1 MKKNMTYRIEE
12 GNITIKDFL
21 LSNNISSKAI
31 STLKKQVDGILVN
44 GKGQF
49 TNYKLQPNDI
59 LSINLDEN
67 NDYEN
72 IIATKMDLNILYEDD
87 DIVIVNKSADITVHP
102 SKKYFTNSLVN
113 GLTYY
118 YQHKNMDVK
127 LHCITRLDKE
137 TSGCVL
143 FAKNRIAA
151 NCLSNMVKQK
161 EISKTYLSLASGKIN
176 KQHFLISAPISRISK
191 GNILRCVD
199 FQTGK
204 EALTECFLL
213 GYYPSNDI
221 SLLKCLLHTGR
232 THQIRVHLQYI
243 NHPIVSDS
251 LYNKSCNLL
260 LRQGLHCYNIRFIH
274 PISHQLIDVTSQLPA
289 DLKQVLI

>member
-1 MKKNMTYRIEE
+1 MTYRIEE

-21 LSNNISSKAI
+21 LSHNISSKAI

>member
-21 LSNNISSKAI
+21 LSHNISSKAI

-44 GKGQF
+44 GKVQF

-161 EISKTYLSLASGKIN
+161 EISKTYLSLASGKVS

>member
-44 GKGQF
+44 GKVQF

-118 YQHKNMDVK
+118 YQNKNMDVK

-161 EISKTYLSLASGKIN
+161 EISKTYLSLASGKVS

-213 GYYPSNDI
+213 EYYPSNDI

-251 LYNKSCNLL
+251 LYNKSCKLL

>member
-72 IIATKMDLNILYEDD
+72 IIATKMDLDILYEDD

-118 YQHKNMDVK
+118 YQNKNMDVK

-161 EISKTYLSLASGKIN
+161 EISKTYLSLASGKVS

>member
-1 MKKNMTYRIEE
+1 MKKNMTYRIED

-21 LSNNISSKAI
+21 LSHNISSKAI

-44 GKGQF
+44 GKIQF
-49 TNYKLQPNDI
+49 TNYKLQTNDI

-72 IIATKMDLNILYEDD
+72 IIATKMDLDILYEDD

-118 YQHKNMDVK
+118 YQNKNMDVK

-161 EISKTYLSLASGKIN
+161 EISKTYLSLASGKVS

-213 GYYPSNDI
+213 EYYPSNDI

>member
-1 MKKNMTYRIEE
+1 MKKNMTYRIED

-44 GKGQF
+44 GKVQF

-118 YQHKNMDVK
+118 YQNKNMDVK

-161 EISKTYLSLASGKIN
+161 EISKTYLSLASGKVS

>member
-21 LSNNISSKAI
+21 LSHNISSKAI

-44 GKGQF
+44 GKVQF

-118 YQHKNMDVK
+118 YQNKNMDVK

>member
-1 MKKNMTYRIEE
+1 MKKNMTYRIED

-44 GKGQF
+44 GKVQF

-118 YQHKNMDVK
+118 YQNKNMDVK

-176 KQHFLISAPISRISK
+176 KQHFLISAPISRVSK

>member
-44 GKGQF
+44 GKVQF

-161 EISKTYLSLASGKIN
+161 EISKTYLSLASGKVS

>member
-44 GKGQF
+44 GKVQF

-72 IIATKMDLNILYEDD
+72 IIATKMDLDILYEDD

-118 YQHKNMDVK
+118 YQNKNMDVK

-161 EISKTYLSLASGKIN
+161 EISKTYLSLASGKVS

-260 LRQGLHCYNIRFIH
+260 LRQGLHCYNIKFIH

>member
-44 GKGQF
+44 GKVQF

-118 YQHKNMDVK
+118 YQNKNMDVK

-161 EISKTYLSLASGKIN
+161 EISKTYLSLASGKVS

>member
-1 MKKNMTYRIEE
+1 
-12 GNITIKDFL
+12 
-21 LSNNISSKAI
+21 
-31 STLKKQVDGILVN
+31 
-44 GKGQF
+44 
-49 TNYKLQPNDI
+49 
-59 LSINLDEN
+59 
-67 NDYEN
+67 
-72 IIATKMDLNILYEDD
+72 MDLNILYEDD

-118 YQHKNMDVK
+118 YQNKNMDVK

-161 EISKTYLSLASGKIN
+161 EISKTYLSLASGKVS
-176 KQHFLISAPISRISK
+176 KQHFLISAPISRVSK
-191 GNILRCVD
+191 GHILRCVD

-204 EALTECFLL
+204 EALTEFFLL

>member
-1 MKKNMTYRIEE
+1 MTYRIEE

-21 LSNNISSKAI
+21 LSHNISSKAI

-44 GKGQF
+44 GKVQF

-118 YQHKNMDVK
+118 YQNKNMDVK

>member
-1 MKKNMTYRIEE
+1 MTYRIEE

>member
-1 MKKNMTYRIEE
+1 MTYRIEE

-44 GKGQF
+44 GKVQF

-72 IIATKMDLNILYEDD
+72 IIATKMDLDILYEDD

-118 YQHKNMDVK
+118 YQNKNMDVK

-161 EISKTYLSLASGKIN
+161 EISKTYLSLASGKVS

-260 LRQGLHCYNIRFIH
+260 LRQGLHCYNIKFIH

>member
-44 GKGQF
+44 GKVQF

-118 YQHKNMDVK
+118 YQNKNMDVK

-161 EISKTYLSLASGKIN
+161 EISKTYLSLASGKVS

-213 GYYPSNDI
+213 EYYPSNDI

-289 DLKQVLI
+289 DLKQVWI

>member
-1 MKKNMTYRIEE
+1 MKKNMTYRIED

-118 YQHKNMDVK
+118 YQNKNMDVK

-161 EISKTYLSLASGKIN
+161 EISKTYLSLASGKVS

-213 GYYPSNDI
+213 EYYPSNDI

>member
-44 GKGQF
+44 GKVQF

-118 YQHKNMDVK
+118 YQNKNMDVK

-161 EISKTYLSLASGKIN
+161 EISKTYLSLASGKVS

-204 EALTECFLL
+204 EALTEFFLL
-213 GYYPSNDI
+213 DYYPSNDI

-251 LYNKSCNLL
+251 LYNKSCKLL

>member
-21 LSNNISSKAI
+21 LSHNISSKAI

-44 GKGQF
+44 GKVQF

-118 YQHKNMDVK
+118 YQNKNMDVK

-161 EISKTYLSLASGKIN
+161 EISKTYLSLASGKVS

-213 GYYPSNDI
+213 EYYPSNDI

>member
-44 GKGQF
+44 GKVQF

-72 IIATKMDLNILYEDD
+72 IIATKMDLDILYEDD

-118 YQHKNMDVK
+118 YQNKNMDVK

-161 EISKTYLSLASGKIN
+161 EISKTYLSLASGKVS

-213 GYYPSNDI
+213 EYYPSNDI

-260 LRQGLHCYNIRFIH
+260 LRQGLHCYNIKFIH

>member
-1 MKKNMTYRIEE
+1 MTYRIEE

-44 GKGQF
+44 GKVQF

-67 NDYEN
+67 NDYKN

-118 YQHKNMDVK
+118 YQNKNMDVK

-161 EISKTYLSLASGKIN
+161 EISKTYLSLASGKVS

>member
-1 MKKNMTYRIEE
+1 MTYRIEE

-118 YQHKNMDVK
+118 YQNKNMDVK

-161 EISKTYLSLASGKIN
+161 EISKTYLSLASGKVS

-204 EALTECFLL
+204 EALTEFFLL
-213 GYYPSNDI
+213 DYYPSNDI

>member
-44 GKGQF
+44 GKVQF

-59 LSINLDEN
+59 LSINHDEN

-118 YQHKNMDVK
+118 YQNKNMDVK

>member
-1 MKKNMTYRIEE
+1 
-12 GNITIKDFL
+12 
-21 LSNNISSKAI
+21 
-31 STLKKQVDGILVN
+31 
-44 GKGQF
+44 
-49 TNYKLQPNDI
+49 
-59 LSINLDEN
+59 
-67 NDYEN
+67 
-72 IIATKMDLNILYEDD
+72 
-87 DIVIVNKSADITVHP
+87 
-102 SKKYFTNSLVN
+102 
-113 GLTYY
+113 
-118 YQHKNMDVK
+118 MDVK

-161 EISKTYLSLASGKIN
+161 EISKTYLSLASGKVS
-176 KQHFLISAPISRISK
+176 KQHFLISAPISRVSK

-204 EALTECFLL
+204 EALTEFFLL

>member
-44 GKGQF
+44 GKVQF

-67 NDYEN
+67 NDYKN

-118 YQHKNMDVK
+118 YQNKNMDVK

-161 EISKTYLSLASGKIN
+161 EISKTYLSLASGKVS

>member
-44 GKGQF
+44 GKVQF

-118 YQHKNMDVK
+118 YQNKNMDVK

-161 EISKTYLSLASGKIN
+161 EISKTYLSLASGKVS

-213 GYYPSNDI
+213 EYYPSNDI

-260 LRQGLHCYNIRFIH
+260 LRQGLHCYNIKFIH

>member
-1 MKKNMTYRIEE
+1 MTYRIEE

-44 GKGQF
+44 GKVQF

-118 YQHKNMDVK
+118 YQNKNMDVK

-161 EISKTYLSLASGKIN
+161 EISKTYLSLASGKVS

>member
-1 MKKNMTYRIEE
+1 MTYRIEE

-118 YQHKNMDVK
+118 YQNKNMDVK

>member
-72 IIATKMDLNILYEDD
+72 IIATKMDLDILYEDD

-118 YQHKNMDVK
+118 YQNKNMDVK

-251 LYNKSCNLL
+251 LYNKSCKLL

>member
-176 KQHFLISAPISRISK
+176 KQHFLISAPISRVSK

>member
-44 GKGQF
+44 GKVQF

-118 YQHKNMDVK
+118 YQNKNMDVK

-161 EISKTYLSLASGKIN
+161 EISKTYLSLASGKVS
-176 KQHFLISAPISRISK
+176 KQHFLISAPISRVSK

-204 EALTECFLL
+204 EALTEFFLL
-213 GYYPSNDI
+213 WYYTSNDI

>member
-44 GKGQF
+44 GKVQF

-118 YQHKNMDVK
+118 YQNKNMDVK

-143 FAKNRIAA
+143 FAKNRISA

>member
-44 GKGQF
+44 GKVQF

-72 IIATKMDLNILYEDD
+72 IIATKMDLDILYEDD

-118 YQHKNMDVK
+118 YQNKNMDVK

-161 EISKTYLSLASGKIN
+161 EISKTYLSLASGKVS

-213 GYYPSNDI
+213 EYYPSNDI

>member
-1 MKKNMTYRIEE
+1 MTYRIEE

-21 LSNNISSKAI
+21 LSHNISSKAI

-44 GKGQF
+44 GKVQF

-72 IIATKMDLNILYEDD
+72 IIATKMDLDILYEDD

-213 GYYPSNDI
+213 EYYPSNDI

>member
-1 MKKNMTYRIEE
+1 MKKNMTYRIED

-31 STLKKQVDGILVN
+31 STLKKQVDGILIN
-44 GKGQF
+44 GKVQF

-118 YQHKNMDVK
+118 YQNKNMDVK

>member
-21 LSNNISSKAI
+21 LSHNISSKAI

-44 GKGQF
+44 GKVQF

-161 EISKTYLSLASGKIN
+161 EISKTYLSLASGKVS
-176 KQHFLISAPISRISK
+176 KQHFFISAPISRISK

>member
-1 MKKNMTYRIEE
+1 MTYRIEE

-21 LSNNISSKAI
+21 LSHNISSKAI

-118 YQHKNMDVK
+118 YQNKNMDVK

-161 EISKTYLSLASGKIN
+161 EISKTYLSLASGKVS

-213 GYYPSNDI
+213 EYYPSNDI

>member
-21 LSNNISSKAI
+21 LSHNISSKAI

-44 GKGQF
+44 GKVQF

-118 YQHKNMDVK
+118 YQNKNMDVK

-176 KQHFLISAPISRISK
+176 KQHFLISAPISRVSK

>member
-1 MKKNMTYRIEE
+1 MKKNMTYRIED

-44 GKGQF
+44 GKVQF

-72 IIATKMDLNILYEDD
+72 IIATKMDLDILYEDD

-118 YQHKNMDVK
+118 YQNKNMDVK

-161 EISKTYLSLASGKIN
+161 EISKTYLSLASGKVS

-213 GYYPSNDI
+213 EYYPSNDI